1 MLCDRVQLNFY
12 QLFTIIN
19 MESINKGHIELLKKY
34 LGVPSKEIRNAK
46 QLDSELHA
54 QRKIDYNTDDKSYGV
69 AGRMSKLWGI
79 TSQKAGK
86 YIKTHF

>member
-1 MLCDRVQLNFY
+1 MKPISKRN
-12 QLFTIIN
+12 
-19 MESINKGHIELLKKY
+19 IELLERIH
-34 LGVPSKEIRNAK
+34 GNWPGDPSKEIEIRNNK

-54 QRKIDYNTDDKSYGV
+54 QRKIDYGADDKSYGV

-86 YIKTHF
+86 YIKTHFSSK